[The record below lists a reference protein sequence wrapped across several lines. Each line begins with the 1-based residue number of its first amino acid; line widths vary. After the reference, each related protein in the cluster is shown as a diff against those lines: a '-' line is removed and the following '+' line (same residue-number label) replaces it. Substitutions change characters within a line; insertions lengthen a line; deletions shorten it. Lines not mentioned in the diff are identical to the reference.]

1 MKSFFS
7 RLKHSNESE
16 KLNPSSRGKEKER
29 LSILKSR
36 SSSVSA
42 ATLPVQFREYI
53 QEPPEEILSGDFEN
67 RLVDRFASKSLDAIG
82 ERRNPTP
89 RGERKVTFKSPP
101 PTPAVSAVLDSHVGS
116 MSSPQEVLPKRSD
129 SIHRP
134 DPISPPGS
142 SRQSFI
148 HSFPRPSSSRKASF
162 PSSSFRGSS
171 PTKRSLGVISPSPS
185 EMSAATGSA
194 ASFLPVANTWSEMT
208 DPDLVDNL
216 GMQERTRQEVLWEIV
231 SSEERCVY
239 QS

>member
-16 KLNPSSRGKEKER
+16 KLNSSPRGKEKER
-29 LSILKSR
+29 LSILKPR
-36 SSSVSA
+36 SSSVNA
-42 ATLPVQFREYI
+42 ATPPLQFREYI
-53 QEPPEEILSGDFEN
+53 QEPLEEILSGDFEN
-67 RLVDRFASKSLDAIG
+67 RLVDRFVSKPLDAIG
-82 ERRNPTP
+82 ERRNPTAS
-89 RGERKVTFKSPP
+89 GERKVTFKSPP
-101 PTPAVSAVLDSHVGS
+101 PTPEANVVLDSRMGS
-116 MSSPQEVLPKRSD
+116 MSGPQETLPKRSD

-134 DPISPPGS
+134 DPISRPGS

-148 HSFPRPSSSRKASF
+148 HSFPGPSSSRKASF

-171 PTKRSLGVISPSPS
+171 PTKRSLDVCSPSPS
-185 EMSAATGSA
+185 EMSAVIGSTT
-194 ASFLPVANTWSEMT
+194 SSLPVANTWSEMT